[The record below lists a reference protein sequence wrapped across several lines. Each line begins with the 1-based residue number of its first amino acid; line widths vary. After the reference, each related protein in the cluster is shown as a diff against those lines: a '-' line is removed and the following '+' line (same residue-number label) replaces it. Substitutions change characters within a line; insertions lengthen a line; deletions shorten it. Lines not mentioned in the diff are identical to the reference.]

1 MSKFLLVGLLI
12 ISVFYSGCTSKSM
25 MVGDKRYIQK
35 FGSNTWEEDKDY
47 EKPIDK
53 NTSKPE
59 ESVGY
64 VAGQAAGA
72 IVFTGA
78 YILTLPIRVV
88 EETGNALKTKET
100 QKPNDTNSSE

>member
-1 MSKFLLVGLLI
+1 MSKYLLIGLLMVSI
-12 ISVFYSGCTSKSM
+12 LYSGCTTKAKIID
-25 MVGDKRYIQK
+25 GKRYTQTW
-35 FGSNTWEEDKDY
+35 GSSEWQYDGEVKSVEQ
-47 EKPIDK
+47 